1 MQRRIDLL
9 DEHHTVTVFG
19 QPNAQRLQVADGEP
33 QPVTLTLDAEGRR
46 VIQLGDQRAD
56 LQMTVKGETAYIR
69 AFDRTFTLHIVD
81 PVDQAAQ
88 EVGGSS
94 NTARAPM
101 PGMVVEI
108 NVAAGDPVTKG
119 QPMITIESMKILTMI
134 TAPRDGEVSQVHVG
148 PGDTFDKNSALIT
161 LREKEE

>member
-19 QPNAQRLQVADGEP
+19 QSYEQRLQVGDGEP
-33 QPVTLTLDAEGRR
+33 HGVALTVDAEGHH
-46 VIQLGDQRAD
+46 VIRLGDRRAD
-56 LQMTVKGETAYIR
+56 IQMAVKGETAYIR

-88 EVGGSS
+88 EVGGGS

-134 TAPRDGEVSQVHVG
+134 AAPRDGDVSQVHVES
-148 PGDTFDKNSALIT
+148 GDTFDKNAALVS